1 MHPFMLQ
8 WELPGLGPLDVPSYF
23 LMVMTAFLVGS
34 SLGVR
39 DGRRHGFRV
48 IDFLDLSL
56 VLLLAGLAGAR
67 LGHIFFESYNIHL
80 PVPASDASWQHAICR
95 WAGEDHPARATWQ
108 LSRFYLLHPHMTF
121 AVWNG
126 GMVYYGGFL
135 LSVPAGLLFCRRR
148 NLPFWPTADI
158 SAWCG
163 AVALAFG
170 RIGCL
175 FAGCCHGGKIDG
187 ALSALGIRFERGQVP
202 ADLQGV
208 PVWPTQIFETV
219 VMLGV
224 AWILYRMRRVK
235 LFDGQIFLGLLLLYG
250 VWRPINEALR
260 ADAQRSVYFGL
271 TTSQW
276 ISVFL
281 LVAAF
286 ALFPVLWKRRVRPI
300 TEPGVGALP
309 AGAGA

>member
-8 WELPGLGPLDVPSYF
+8 TEVPGLGPLDVPSYF
-23 LMVMTAFLVGS
+23 LMVMVAFLVGS

-39 DGRRHGFRV
+39 EGRRAGGKV

-56 VLLLAGLAGAR
+56 VVLVAGLTGSR
-67 LGHIFFESYNIHL
+67 LGHIFFESYNIYL

-95 WAGEDHPARATWQ
+95 WAGADHPVRATWQ
-108 LSRFYLLHPHMTF
+108 LSRFYLLHPHMVF

-135 LSVPAGLLFCRRR
+135 LTVPAGVWFCRRR
-148 NLPFWPTADI
+148 KLAFWSTADLC
-158 SAWCG
+158 AWPG
-163 AVALAFG
+163 AVSLAFG
-170 RIGCL
+170 RMGCL
-175 FAGCCHGGKIDG
+175 FAGCCHGGRIEG

-202 ADLQGV
+202 AELQGV
-208 PVWPTQIFETV
+208 PIWPTQLFESL
-219 VMLGV
+219 VMLGI
-224 AWILYRMRRVK
+224 AWALYRMRRNK
-235 LFDGQIFLGLLLLYG
+235 LFDGQVFVGLLLLYG
-250 VWRPINEALR
+250 IWRPINEALR

-281 LVAAF
+281 LIAA
-286 ALFPVLWKRRVRPI
+286 AVLVPVLWKRRVRP
-300 TEPGVGALP
+300 TGDSPVQTQAVP
-309 AGAGA
+309 A